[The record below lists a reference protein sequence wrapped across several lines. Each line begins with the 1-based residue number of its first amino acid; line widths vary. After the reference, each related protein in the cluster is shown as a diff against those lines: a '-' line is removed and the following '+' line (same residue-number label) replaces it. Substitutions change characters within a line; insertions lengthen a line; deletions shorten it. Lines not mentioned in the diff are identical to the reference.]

1 MKKKV
6 FRVIIGMVSIV
17 ILIIFALLAAQMF
30 MMQTRLVENGKK
42 AGEVMEGL
50 SENAM
55 HSQTHKF
62 LLESSQ
68 IRARLYDETFEA
80 FQDSVVMIA
89 DAAAD
94 IYDNPEYY
102 GPASQDQY
110 DESNLGE
117 LVSFVAYGDEVDS
130 KGADVQKEE
139 ALLGNLRSTLKSV
152 NRSNEFM
159 TAAYFATESGLFFC
173 AEKVT
178 EYNLPKENEP
188 LYFEAR
194 RRPWYQ
200 EAKAKGVPTF
210 TGMIHDA
217 DTGKDALSCGVPVYS
232 GGVLKGVAGAG
243 LFLDTIRSDVDSFRV
258 GNKGFAC
265 VINDRGQILFSGTD
279 KSELA
284 ASKNEGQDLRNS
296 ENDELVYLAKAAM
309 RGDTGVT
316 LVTLTGGDRYYVAYA
331 PMETVSWSYMT
342 VLPVQEVQAP
352 TEALVRELYLNTQN
366 QNAFVKKSITSSFL
380 FLLLIFLLM
389 GLAAFLISEQFSR
402 GLVQPVAE
410 LTEKVKNTEGDNL
423 DFTWELQTGDEV
435 QVLAEAFGSMTKR
448 MKQYIADITAITAE
462 KERIGAELSVATH
475 IQASMLPGIFPAYPD
490 RKEFDLY
497 AAMDPAKEVGGDFY
511 DFFFIDGDH
520 LALVIA
526 DVSGKGVP
534 AALFMVIAM
543 TIIENTAHSTRQTDL
558 AFELTNN
565 QLCEGN
571 AESMFVTAWIGIVNL
586 KTGIMSWCDAGHE
599 NPYIIHADGS
609 IELIRPKKKRPPIA
623 AVEDVRYIAN
633 ETQLQ
638 KGDRLFLYTD
648 GVVEATSADVELFG
662 NKRLEESLH
671 KYGSDAPDTLLK
683 NVRRDIDAF
692 VGDAPQFDDLTML
705 AFQYFG

>member
-6 FRVIIGMVSIV
+6 FNVIIGMVGIV
-17 ILIIFALLAAQMF
+17 IVIIFVLLSVQMF
-30 MMQTRLVENGKK
+30 VTRRDLIENGKK

-55 HSQTHKF
+55 HTQAHRF

-80 FQDSVVMIA
+80 FQDSVIMIA

-94 IYDNPEYY
+94 IYDNPEHY
-102 GPASQDQY
+102 GQASQDQY

-117 LVSFVAYGDEVDS
+117 LVSFVAYGDQVDRE
-130 KGADVQKEE
+130 GADLQKEE

-152 NRSNEFM
+152 RRSNEFM
-159 TAAYFATESGLFFC
+159 TADYFATESGLFFC
-173 AEKVT
+173 AESVT
-178 EYNLPKENEP
+178 EYNLPKDNEP

-194 RRPWYQ
+194 QRPWYTA
-200 EAKAKGVPTF
+200 AKESGVPSF

-217 DTGKDALSCGVPVYS
+217 DTGKEALSCGVPVYS

-243 LFLDTIRSDVDSFRV
+243 LFLDTIRSDVDSFRI
-258 GNKGFAC
+258 GEKGFSC
-265 VINDRGQILFSGTD
+265 IINDRGQILFSGTED
-279 KSELA
+279 TALA
-284 ASKNEGQDLRNS
+284 ATRDDDSDLRNS
-296 ENDELVYLAKAAM
+296 ENEELAYLAEAAL
-309 RGDTGVT
+309 RGETGVT
-316 LVTLTGGDRYYVAYA
+316 LVSLNDERYYVAYA
-331 PMETVSWSYMT
+331 PMETVSWSYLT
-342 VLPVQEVQAP
+342 ALPEQEVQAP
-352 TEALVRELYLNTQN
+352 TEALLRELYLNTQN
-366 QNAFVKKSITSSFL
+366 LNVFVKQAISSSFL

-389 GLAAFLISEQFSR
+389 GIAAFLISERFSSK
-402 GLVQPVAE
+402 LVEPVTE

-423 DFTWELQTGDEV
+423 DFSWELETGDEV

-490 RKEFDLY
+490 RHEFDLY

-511 DFFFIDGDH
+511 DFFFIDSDH

-543 TIIENTAHSTRQTDL
+543 TIIENTAQSTRKTDL
-558 AFELTNN
+558 AFELTNA

-586 KTGIMSWCDAGHE
+586 KTGLMSWCDAGHE

-609 IELIRPKKKRPPIA
+609 IELIKPKKKRPPIA
-623 AVEDVRYIAN
+623 VSEDVHYIAN
-633 ETQLQ
+633 ETKLQ

-671 KYGSDAPDTLLK
+671 RYKSDAPNMLLR